1 MVSHYEAISSYNKSK
16 VVRDRTFLQ
25 EDFSGMENTDI
36 NYVFPN
42 LLISVLWKQK
52 RFEFTLLWNM
62 VFMVLE
68 LNLMA
73 IDSMIPTPLKDKL

>member
-25 EDFSGMENTDI
+25 EDFSGMENIDI
-36 NYVFPN
+36 KYVFPN

>member
-25 EDFSGMENTDI
+25 EDFSGMENIDI

-42 LLISVLWKQK
+42 LPISVLWKQK